1 MLGIVTLTSAATG
14 QTLAARVAAVDGS
27 AQIVFPSR
35 PEACGDGRTFTGNLL
50 RRGRMI
56 VEGGIYVEGRKL
68 ADEPCLRGPVRVVAT
83 VVGGEI
89 TRLRTY
95 VGPVP
100 PADARVA
107 DLGTVTAREA
117 MTWLL
122 DLAQHATSRVATSA
136 MSALIAAE
144 GSEPWPQL
152 LAIARSETRPRDTRR
167 EAMFWLAEATN
178 HHLGID
184 AADENISEEDDVRQ
198 QAVFAISQL
207 SRDVAVPKLLDLA
220 RSSKRAPVRK
230 QAIFWLGQ
238 SGDPR
243 ATELFAELLGIK

>member
-1 MLGIVTLTSAATG
+1 
-14 QTLAARVAAVDGS
+14 
-27 AQIVFPSR
+27 
-35 PEACGDGRTFTGNLL
+35 
-50 RRGRMI
+50 
-56 VEGGIYVEGRKL
+56 
-68 ADEPCLRGPVRVVAT
+68 

-100 PADARVA
+100 PADARVV

-117 MTWLL
+117 VAWLL
-122 DLAQHATSRVATSA
+122 DLAQNAPARVASSA
-136 MSALIAAE
+136 MTPLIAAE

-152 LAIARSETRPRDTRR
+152 LAIARNETRPREARR
-167 EAMFWLAEATN
+167 EAMSWLAEATN
-178 HHLGID
+178 QRLGID
-184 AADENISEEDDVRQ
+184 GADDNISEDDDVRQ

-207 SRDVAVPKLLDLA
+207 PRDVAVPKLLDVA
-220 RSSKRAPVRK
+220 RSSNRPPVRR

-243 ATELFAELLGIK
+243 ATALFAELLGLR